1 MSDCAPVKILQADIV
16 TSAAGPEGWPDS
28 ELPEVAFLGR
38 SNVGKSSLLNRLVG
52 RRKLARISATPGKTR
67 LLHFFHIVRP
77 ECELL
82 FVDLPG
88 YGYAKVSLKERKAW
102 QRMIE
107 AYLEGRKPLRAAIL
121 LQDAR
126 RDPTEDETRL
136 LAWLAERRIP
146 TLVAITKTDK
156 LKAREKVRRM
166 RALDEALPVQADWK
180 IQTSAKTG
188 AGIDELWRKI
198 DTLL

>member
-1 MSDCAPVKILQADIV
+1 MKILEADIL

-28 ELPEVAFLGR
+28 ELPEVAILGR

-67 LLHFFHIVRP
+67 LLHFFHIRRP

-82 FVDLPG
+82 LVDLPG

-126 RDPTEDETRL
+126 RDPTDDEIRL

-146 TLVAITKTDK
+146 TLLAVTKMDK
-156 LKAREKVRRM
+156 LKAKERVRRM

-180 IQTSAKTG
+180 FLTSAKTG